1 MDVMFLDKQVT
12 LITPFS
18 PERRTK
24 LFHRGGWT
32 FFKSTWVSVRCE
44 KGGKGEL
51 YGHSMYHRFL
61 CSLLARMQHV
71 DATRCVS
78 PTIHTH
84 RQSTFTISAYTY
96 SLFVFSD
103 ICLII
108 HPLAKEITT
117 WKKRHVLYHVK
128 FHKRRVHKRVSK
140 TGSNAKA
147 QRPYTKVGEE
157 RRASIYVHCQRP
169 TERRRQASLF
179 YPLHWWSLR
188 AHSQVIRPGT
198 IPFRLSWTDRLS
210 YFRKEVAFL

>member
-117 WKKRHVLYHVK
+117 LKKTRFISRKVSQETRSQES
-128 FHKRRVHKRVSK
+128 FQNGEQRESTTSIHKGRRGKESVR
-140 TGSNAKA
+140 
-147 QRPYTKVGEE
+147 
-157 RRASIYVHCQRP
+157 
-169 TERRRQASLF
+169 
-179 YPLHWWSLR
+179 LR
-188 AHSQVIRPGT
+188 ALPATNWASSTGIALLSFTLVILARAFPGDKTRDHT
-198 IPFRLSWTDRLS
+198 IQT
-210 YFRKEVAFL
+210 